1 MFVKTTRVKRGNKAY
16 EYLALVEAVREEGR
30 PRHRTLFRLGEVSA
44 LRASGELG
52 RIVAAL
58 QAHAEGGRFEPVELD
73 ALEAQG
79 APAVGTIAAVSSLWR
94 ELGLDTWFAKVGAD
108 RGAEVLEHAAFAM
121 VANRLAMARPASK
134 RGLPE
139 WVERDVVMPEGFKAP
154 SLDQYYRALDAV
166 AESKEA
172 TEQFLY
178 SALTDLTNLD
188 LRLCCY
194 DLTSSYM
201 EGSVARSAIFP
212 SKAFGYSRD
221 RRPDRPQI
229 VLGLLTTGDGIP
241 IAHHVFAGNTN
252 DASTLPG
259 VLDDLAERFSIRGI
273 TVVGDRGL
281 ISEANLEVVA
291 SRGFSHIMA
300 TRLHRDPL
308 ATAAI
313 AAAHRRDATWVPVSA
328 ATAAACEVTVEGK
341 RCVVVASAER
351 WRRDAKR
358 TGELVAKTEAKLLA
372 LEDRV
377 RVGELSDPGKI
388 GRAAQRIL
396 SASPVARVFDLEIEE
411 GRFLYHYDEAA
422 LDYEEAL
429 AGHYILTTDLTP
441 KEASTAWVV
450 TAWRQLQETER
461 RFRVLKDFIFLRPI
475 RHWTERRVHGH
486 VAVCVYAAVLEALVS
501 KRLAEAGVFDPDIPE
516 QHLTAARAMR
526 ELDRIR
532 AVTLTAGSRTIELVT
547 RRSALQSQILDAL
560 GVDTTPWKRARL
572 GSR

>member
-1 MFVKTTRVKRGNKAY
+1 MFVKTTRVRRGNKTY
-16 EYLALVEAVREEGR
+16 EYLTLVEAVREGGK
-30 PRHRTLFRLGEVSA
+30 PRHRTLFRLGEVGA
-44 LRASGELG
+44 LRSSGELE

-58 QAHAEGGRFEPVELD
+58 QAHVEGGRFEPVEHD
-73 ALEAQG
+73 GLEAEG
-79 APAVGTIAAVSSLWR
+79 APAVGAIAAVSSLWR
-94 ELGLDTWFAKVGAD
+94 ELGLDTWFAKLGAD

-121 VANRLAMARPASK
+121 VASRLAMARPASK
-134 RGLPE
+134 RALPE
-139 WVERDVVMPEGFKAP
+139 WVERDVAMPEGFEAP
-154 SLDQYYRALDAV
+154 SLDQYYRALDAI

-178 SALTDLTNLD
+178 SALTDLTSLD

-201 EGSVARSAIFP
+201 EGSVAPSALFA

-221 RRPDRPQI
+221 RRPDRPQV
-229 VLGLLTTGDGIP
+229 VLGLLCTGEGIP

-252 DASTLPG
+252 DASTLPF
-259 VLDDLAERFSIRGI
+259 VLEDLRRRFAVGGI
-273 TVVGDRGL
+273 TVVADRGL
-281 ISEANLEVVA
+281 ISEANLELVA
-291 SRGFSHIMA
+291 TRGFSHIMA

-313 AAAHRRDATWVPVSA
+313 EAAHRPDATWVPVA
-328 ATAAACEVTVEGK
+328 AANAAACEVTVDGK

-351 WRRDAKR
+351 WRRDTKR

-377 RVGELSDPGKI
+377 RAGKLSDPAKI

-396 SASPVARVFDLEIEE
+396 GASPVARVFEVEIEE

-441 KEASTAWVV
+441 REAPTAWVV

-475 RHWTERRVHGH
+475 RHWTERRVRGH
-486 VAVCVYAAVLEALVS
+486 VAVCVYAAVLEALIS
-501 KRLAEAGVFDPDIPE
+501 KRLAEAAVFDPDIAE
-516 QHLTAARAMR
+516 QHLSAARAMR
-526 ELDRIR
+526 ELDRVR
-532 AVTLTAGSRTIELVT
+532 LVTLSAGSRTIELVT
-547 RRSALQSQILDAL
+547 RRSALQSQVLDAL
-560 GVDTTPWKRARL
+560 GVDTTSWRRARL
-572 GSR
+572 A